1 MKEPFAWLNPP
12 PQWALTDGELLV
24 TTGDKTDFWRKT
36 EYGFIRD
43 DGHFAHRSVMG
54 DFTAEVTFVGKYHTL
69 YDQAG
74 LMLRLDA
81 IRWIK
86 TGIEYVDE
94 RMNFST
100 VVTND
105 TSDWSFI
112 PSSRVSVSDAIRV
125 RLIRKGSTV
134 STGFLRVDGSWQ
146 TARIAGFPADSL
158 CQIGVM
164 CCSPQRAGLEVRFS
178 EFAITPGREL

>member
-1 MKEPFAWLNPP
+1 MKEPFTWLNSP
-12 PQWALTDGELLV
+12 PQWTLSDGELLV

-43 DGHFAHRSVMG
+43 DGHFGYRSVMG
-54 DFTAEVTFVGKYHTL
+54 DFTAEVTFVGKYQTL

-74 LMLRLDA
+74 LMLRLDP
-81 IRWIK
+81 IRWVK

-112 PSSRVSVSDAIRV
+112 PSSRVSVSDAVRV
-125 RLIRKGSTV
+125 RLIRQGSTV
-134 STGFLRVDGSWQ
+134 STGFLRADGSWQ
-146 TARIAGFPADSL
+146 TARIAGFPVDSP

-164 CCSPQRAGLEVRFS
+164 CCSPQRAGFEVRFS
-178 EFAITPGREL
+178 EFAIIPGRES